1 MHIGEAAKASG
12 LSARMIRYYERIDLI
27 PCSCR
32 TSAGYRVYRDNDLQ
46 VLRCIHH
53 ARDLGFSVEQVRTLL
68 ALWRDRTRPD
78 NEVQAIARRY
88 LEALQARIAA
98 LQATRDALAY
108 LSEHCD
114 DLEQPPRPALDEL
127 APYPRLKGAQ
137 HDT

>member
-1 MHIGEAAKASG
+1 M
-12 LSARMIRYYERIDLI
+12 
-27 PCSCR
+27 
-32 TSAGYRVYRDNDLQ
+32 
-46 VLRCIHH
+46 
-53 ARDLGFSVEQVRTLL
+53 EQVRTLL